1 MIGVGSDSRLGY
13 PLEIALGVG
22 EPARARYMSV
32 ILVLPVTNVTLGI
45 GKCEG
50 VGEDS
55 RHGKS
60 TCP

>member
-1 MIGVGSDSRLGY
+1 MTRCLVTHWKLHEVLVSRQGLGIGVS
-13 PLEIALGVG
+13 
-22 EPARARYMSV
+22 
-32 ILVLPVTNVTLGI
+32 LVLPVTNVTLGI

-55 RHGKS
+55 RHGKN